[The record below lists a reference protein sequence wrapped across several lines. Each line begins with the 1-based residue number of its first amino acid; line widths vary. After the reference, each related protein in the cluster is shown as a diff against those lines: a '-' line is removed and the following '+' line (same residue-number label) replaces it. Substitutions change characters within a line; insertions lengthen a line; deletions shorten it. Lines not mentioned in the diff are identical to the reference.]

1 MAAILPSWPFYRR
14 SNQKKQLQE
23 EEASSRGRA
32 NLSHNN
38 FGIPL
43 CGAIPI
49 PSHSIAILILIPDS
63 NQFSFDPKGHV
74 YPSEFVRA
82 QLHSRIISC
91 VSNSETKIY
100 TEILTLIHPIGIQI
114 SWLIVTFLCCCGK
127 IYSKIYSAFFSPP
140 PPSLSLKLYLFLF
153 IFVNVMIRK
162 EKSQFPS
169 GSPWNLLRTPF
180 QLFPPSPTL
189 PFASCFFFFFEF
201 RFSILFSAIYGSLGY
216 F

>member
-127 IYSKIYSAFFSPP
+127 IYSKIYSAFSP
-140 PPSLSLKLYLFLF
+140 PPSLTLPQTVSVSFHFRKCDDKKRKIAVSLRLSMKSPPHPIPALSPLPHSSLCLMLFFLF
-153 IFVNVMIRK
+153 RISF
-162 EKSQFPS
+162 
-169 GSPWNLLRTPF
+169 
-180 QLFPPSPTL
+180 
-189 PFASCFFFFFEF
+189 
-201 RFSILFSAIYGSLGY
+201 
-216 F
+216 